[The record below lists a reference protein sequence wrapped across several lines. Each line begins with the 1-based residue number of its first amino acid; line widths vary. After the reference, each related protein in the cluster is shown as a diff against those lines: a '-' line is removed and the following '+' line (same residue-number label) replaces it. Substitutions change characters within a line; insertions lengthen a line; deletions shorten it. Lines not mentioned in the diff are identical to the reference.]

1 MKIKSNSMKRGY
13 WLTFDAKDL
22 VSKLEGVDDTY
33 RNAGS
38 NPLVEMW
45 RRNTYA
51 YYSTIFSSESWMT
64 ALQFTGEQGELVKM
78 NIPQA
83 RSLIRDAVTLTTKQ
97 KLAFQALAQAEG
109 SQVNENMRIAN
120 ALAAEILEKQTLDL
134 KNELMVEHGFVLGT
148 GFMGAKWRSDRGKPR
163 AVEVIDVDD
172 EGNERKNVIYDGDV
186 EISVPL
192 VFDILY
198 DWTIQQWDD
207 VPWVKERV
215 KRNRWDLIEQHPEL
229 EEEIIKL
236 PSCLAEDK
244 SRSYFGLSDLE
255 DMVYVHEIYVRP
267 SPALPRGRMLFY
279 ANPKTIFF
287 DDENIY
293 GTLPIE
299 QYKPEPL
306 MAINA
311 GYPLL
316 SSLLPSQEMYDH
328 EFSAIATNHAAF
340 AVQNVAVPRG
350 ANIDVQQLLG
360 MNFVDYTPQ
369 PIDGGGKPTP
379 LELTKTSAEVF
390 KLPEMLLQNMQAMS
404 RISAAVRGDLP
415 ASTSG
420 VAIATLTTNALEFF
434 SGYAKADQDVLK
446 KTMLGAINAVRKFS
460 RVEKIVTIVGKNNQR
475 FSKPYDGKMLEPITG
490 FEMQMVNPMLQ
501 TMAGRIDIAEKMVT
515 SGLVKNVQGY
525 VSIIDGQPL
534 SQLYKPELSE
544 NDLIESENEMMSEGQ
559 EVPVLS
565 ADNHALHIFM
575 HKVLLNNPR
584 VRMSGK
590 LTAIVN
596 DHMLKHLELQQST
609 SPLFMAM
616 ANTGMVPQ
624 QPMGAPTGPMEQPGQ
639 AEQQNEQGAPV
650 GAESELMGEEM
661 PMAEAEPA
669 QPAQDLLER
678 T

>member
-1 MKIKSNSMKRGY
+1 MKDNGPGNKRGY
-13 WLTFDAKDL
+13 WLALDGKDL
-22 VSKLEGVDDTY
+22 VSKLEGIDQGCRYTSGNPLATMWA
-33 RNAGS
+33 RNA
-38 NPLVEMW
+38 
-45 RRNTYA
+45 YA
-51 YYSTIFSSESWMT
+51 YFSTIFTSDSWLT
-64 ALQFTGEQGELVKM
+64 ALQFSGEQGELVRM

-97 KLAFQALAQAEG
+97 KLTFQALATVQG

-120 ALAAEILEKQTLDL
+120 ALASEIVEKQTLDI

-148 GFMGAKWRSDRGKPR
+148 GFMAAKWRSDKGEPR
-163 AVEVIDVDD
+163 AVEVISTDD
-172 EGNERKNVIYDGDV
+172 DGEENKNVIYDGDI

-192 VFDILY
+192 VFDLLY
-198 DWTIQQWDD
+198 DWTITEWSD

-229 EEEIIKL
+229 EKEIIKL
-236 PSCLAEDK
+236 PSTMSDIGT
-244 SRSYFGLSDLE
+244 RGYFGLNSLD
-255 DMVYVHEIYVRP
+255 DTVYVHELYVRP
-267 SPALPRGRMLFY
+267 SPALPRGRMVFY
-279 ANPKTIFF
+279 ANPQTIFY

-299 QYKPEPL
+299 QYKPEPIMGL
-306 MAINA
+306 NA

-328 EFSAIATNHAAF
+328 EFSAIASNHAAF

-350 ANIDVQQLLG
+350 SDINVQQLLG

-369 PIDGGGKPTP
+369 PIDGGGKPTA
-379 LELTKTSAEVF
+379 LELTKTSPEVF
-390 KLPEMLLQNMQAMS
+390 KLPEMLLQNMQGLS
-404 RISAAVRGDLP
+404 RISSAVRGDLP

-434 SGYAKADQDVLK
+434 SGYAKSDQAVLR
-446 KTMLGAINAVRKFS
+446 KTMMHAINAMQKFA
-460 RVEKIVTIVGKNNQR
+460 KIERMVTIVGKNNQR
-475 FSKPYDGKMLEPITG
+475 FSKKFTGDDLKPITG

-525 VSIIDGQPL
+525 VSILDGQPL
-534 SQLYKPELSE
+534 TALYKPELSE
-544 NDLIESENEMMSEGQ
+544 NDLIESENEMMNEGQ

-575 HKVLLNNPR
+575 HKVLLNDPR
-584 VRMSGK
+584 VRMSGE
-590 LTAIVN
+590 LTGIVN
-596 DHMLKHLELQQST
+596 EHMLKHLELQQST

-616 ANTGMVPQ
+616 ANTGMIPQ
-624 QPMGAPTGPMEQPGQ
+624 APPGAPQGEPP
-639 AEQQNEQGAPV
+639 GAPQ
-650 GAESELMGEEM
+650 GEQAPDLNTETMGEQM
-661 PMAEAEPA
+661 PLPEAEPA
-669 QPAQDLLER
+669 QPADDLLER
-678 T
+678 TQ